1 MVMMDDPFDLLRP
14 MTVTVRVSAKV
25 NLALGVGGLAPDGF
39 HPLATVFE
47 AICIY
52 DEVAVTRRDDSRITL
67 TVSGEDADQVP
78 TDETNL
84 AWRAIELVRE
94 EFASEWKRGHGADIH
109 IDKSI
114 PVAGGMAGG
123 SADAA
128 GALMAAAAL
137 CRLLTP
143 RGITTVGCSAWLR
156 RALLSHRWSGVR
168 ARSRRPS
175 CASDLPRTSSLGVR
189 DIESGTVH
197 PGCLP
202 TFRRVGRHPGGE
214 TVPNDLI
221 SALTRGDLDAVAA
234 SLSND
239 LQAAAID
246 LRPEL
251 EEVLTVGREV
261 GALTALVSG
270 SGPTCAFLVRDTAGA
285 KKVSAAV
292 ANLPQVHRTRTARG
306 PAAERSSCLA
316 RWGALHDETAT
327 SERCAPEF
335 ATE

>member
-84 AWRAIELVRE
+84 AWRAVELVRE
-94 EFASEWKRGHGADIH
+94 EFASEWGKRGHGADIH

-137 CRLLTP
+137 CRLPYSP
-143 RGITTVGCSAWLR
+143 RNYNRW
-156 RALLSHRWSGVR
+156 LLSL
-168 ARSRRPS
+168 A
-175 CASDLPRTSSLGVR
+175 
-189 DIESGTVH
+189 
-197 PGCLP
+197 
-202 TFRRVGRHPGGE
+202 
-214 TVPNDLI
+214 
-221 SALTRGDLDAVAA
+221 
-234 SLSND
+234 
-239 LQAAAID
+239 
-246 LRPEL
+246 
-251 EEVLTVGREV
+251 
-261 GALTALVSG
+261 
-270 SGPTCAFLVRDTAGA
+270 PTCPS
-285 KKVSAAV
+285 VSPV
-292 ANLPQVHRTRTARG
+292 EWR
-306 PAAERSSCLA
+306 
-316 RWGALHDETAT
+316 
-327 SERCAPEF
+327 
-335 ATE
+335 

>member
-84 AWRAIELVRE
+84 AWRAVELVRE
-94 EFASEWKRGHGADIH
+94 EFASEWGKRGHGADIH

-137 CRLLTP
+137 CRLPYSPEELQPLAAQLGSDVPFCLTGGVALG
-143 RGITTVGCSAWLR
+143 RGRGDRLAPVICRGR
-156 RALLSHRWSGVR
+156 HRWVFATSNQGLSTPAVY
-168 ARSRRPS
+168 RRF
-175 CASDLPRTSSLGVR
+175 DELG
-189 DIESGTVH
+189 GT
-197 PGCLP
+197 
-202 TFRRVGRHPGGE
+202 PGGE

-239 LQAAAID
+239 LQLSLI
-246 LRPEL
+246 
-251 EEVLTVGREV
+251 
-261 GALTALVSG
+261 
-270 SGPTCAFLVRDTAGA
+270 
-285 KKVSAAV
+285 
-292 ANLPQVHRTRTARG
+292 HI
-306 PAAERSSCLA
+306 
-316 RWGALHDETAT
+316 
-327 SERCAPEF
+327 
-335 ATE
+335 